1 MKVAFHPAV
10 SEELLETA
18 AYYEDQIPGLG
29 ERFIVEVERVTGIL
43 TDQPEIGQRIG
54 EIYRRI
60 LLVRFPFSLI
70 YSIEP
75 DLIWIH
81 AVAHHRRRPG
91 YWKERI
97 ER

>member
-1 MKVAFHPAV
+1 MKAEFHPAAC
-10 SEELLETA
+10 EELLETA

-29 ERFIVEVERVTGIL
+29 ERFIVEVERVAGVL
-43 TDQPEIGQRIG
+43 ADQPVIGQRIG
-54 EIYRRI
+54 VICRRI

-75 DLIWIH
+75 DGIWIL

-91 YWKERI
+91 YWKERTD
-97 ER
+97 R

>member
-1 MKVAFHPAV
+1 MRAAFHPAA

-18 AYYEDQIPGLG
+18 SYYEDQIPGLG
-29 ERFIVEVERVTGIL
+29 ERFIIEVEQVVAVLSG
-43 TDQPEIGQRIG
+43 QPEIGQKVG

-70 YSIEP
+70 YSIDP
-75 DLIWIH
+75 DRIWIV

-91 YWKERI
+91 YWRERI
-97 ER
+97 AR

>member
-1 MKVAFHPAV
+1 MRAAFHPAA

-18 AYYEDQIPGLG
+18 SYYEDQIPGLG
-29 ERFIVEVERVTGIL
+29 ERFIVEVERVVGVL
-43 TDQPEIGQRIG
+43 SDQPEIGQRVG
-54 EIYRRI
+54 EICRRI

-75 DLIWIH
+75 DHLWIM

-97 ER
+97 DR